1 MTDLIELI
9 NINKKFDKQIIFKDL
24 SLKIYENEILVILG
38 SSGIG
43 KSTLLNIL
51 TKVDNTYGGSVIYNK
66 SMYDNIKIPL
76 PIVFQEFDQLFP
88 WFTVKKN
95 IMLPMNNFKELDKKI
110 LNKRFESIVDSL
122 ELKDSLNKYPV
133 QLSGGMKQRTA
144 IGRALMCDSKIL
156 FMDEPFGSL
165 DIKLRRNLQNIIKNV
180 NKKYNKTIV
189 FITHDIEEAAY
200 IGNRILVL
208 KNDLENHEIFDAKE
222 ENIINKLKNIL

>member
-1 MTDLIELI
+1 MISLIELI
-9 NINKKFDKQIIFKDL
+9 NINKKYDKQIIFKDL

-38 SSGIG
+38 SSGVG

-51 TKVDNTYGGSVIYNK
+51 TKVDNTYEGEVIYKK

-110 LNKRFESIVDSL
+110 LNERFESIVDSL
-122 ELKDSLNKYPV
+122 ELKNSLDKYPV

-144 IGRALMCDSKIL
+144 IARALMCDSKIL

-189 FITHDIEEAAY
+189 FITHDIEEAVY
-200 IGNRILVL
+200 IGHRILVL
-208 KNDLENHEIFDAKE
+208 KDDLRDYEIFDAKE
-222 ENIINKLKNIL
+222 ENIIKKLKGIL